1 MEAQILNFRG
11 GKHTKYNNHMI
22 AVISGINTR
31 DKALKLLNKK
41 VIWKTPSGKE
51 IKGTI
56 NSAHGNKGAVR
67 LVFEKGMPG
76 QAINTKV
83 IIEG

>member
-1 MEAQILNFRG
+1 MEGQILNFRG

-22 AVISGINTR
+22 AIVNGIDSR
-31 DKALKLLNKK
+31 EKALKLLNKK
-41 VIWKTPSGKE
+41 VTWKSSSGKE
-51 IKGTI
+51 IKGTV
-56 NSAHGNKGAVR
+56 NSAHGNKGVLR

-76 QAINTKV
+76 QSINTKV

>member
-22 AVISGINTR
+22 AVIKDIDSR
-31 DKALKLLNKK
+31 EKALKLLNKK
-41 VIWKTPSGKE
+41 VTWKSPSGKE

-56 NSAHGNKGAVR
+56 NSAHGNKGALR

-76 QAINTKV
+76 QSINTKV
-83 IIEG
+83 HIEA